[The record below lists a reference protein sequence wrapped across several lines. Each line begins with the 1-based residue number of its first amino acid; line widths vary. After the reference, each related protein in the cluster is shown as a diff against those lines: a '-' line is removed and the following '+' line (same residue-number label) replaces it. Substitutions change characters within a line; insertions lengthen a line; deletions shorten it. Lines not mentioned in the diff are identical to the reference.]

1 MIRSLRFRLAVGGL
15 IAIALALLLVWWTL
29 SRVFTEYVLDQYRQ
43 EMSVLSDSL
52 AAAVIVR
59 GGKLTLGSIPSDPRL
74 NLPAGGR
81 YWELDEHSVMLERS
95 RSLWDT
101 LIDAANLRSS
111 PYSGFLTGVGPD
123 GEPILVMTQKST
135 LGEGENARR
144 FCIHTAFPKAELDVA
159 LTGFHG
165 QLQFMLLITA
175 GLLAAGA
182 FAQAAAGLAPLNR
195 LRRKVADIRAGNLAE
210 LGDEG
215 PSEVLPLVK
224 EIDLLLKERE
234 TAVERARSRAS
245 DLAHGLK
252 TPLTVLS
259 QLAGAMEPKSADMA
273 LRQVDIIRQRAD
285 RQLQAARLGVERM
298 ATADVGE
305 LTSKLIQVLRPLTD
319 RRALRWR
326 VSMGGD
332 LRVAVDP
339 ADLAEAIGNVL
350 DNATKWATGLIEVVA
365 RREGGHVLVV
375 IADDG
380 PGVETEDYDHI
391 LRRGNHAEDD
401 AGGSGLGL
409 AITRDIVE
417 AYGAAI
423 TPGKSALGG
432 LEIRLALP
440 VNPPSRPDKAMHR

>member
-1 MIRSLRFRLAVGGL
+1 MIKSLRFRLAVGGVV
-15 IAIALALLLVWWTL
+15 AIGAALLLVWWSL
-29 SRVFTEYVLDQYRQ
+29 SRVFTDYVLGQYRD

-52 AAAVIVR
+52 AAAVQARDGRLALNSV
-59 GGKLTLGSIPSDPRL
+59 PSDPRL

-81 YWELDEHSVMLERS
+81 YWELEENNVVLERS

-101 LIDAANLRSS
+101 VIAEARLS
-111 PYSGFLTGVGPD
+111 PSAYPGFRTGAGPD
-123 GEPILVMTQKST
+123 GQPILVMTQEST
-135 LGEGENARR
+135 LGEGKNARR
-144 FCIHTAFPKAELDVA
+144 FWIYTAFPKTELDVA

-165 QLQFMLLITA
+165 QLRLMLLITA

-182 FAQAAAGLAPLNR
+182 FAQAAAGLAPLSR

-210 LGDEG
+210 LGEEG

-259 QLAGAMEPKSADMA
+259 QLAASMDPKSADMA
-273 LRQVDIIRQRAD
+273 LKQVDIIRQRAD

-305 LTSKLIQVLRPLTD
+305 MTTKLIQVLRPLAD
-319 RRALRWR
+319 RRALNWR
-326 VSMGGD
+326 VSMSGD
-332 LRVAVDP
+332 LKVAIDP

-350 DNATKWATGLIEVVA
+350 DNATKWATRSIEVTA
-365 RREGGHVLVV
+365 RRDGNRVLLAV
-375 IADDG
+375 ADDG
-380 PGVETEDYDHI
+380 PGVDAEHYDHI
-391 LRRGNHAEDD
+391 LRRGNHAQDD

-409 AITRDIVE
+409 AITHDIAE
-417 AYGAAI
+417 AYGATI
-423 TPGKSALGG
+423 TPGRSELGG
-432 LEIRLALP
+432 LKLTLDLP
-440 VNPPSRPDKAMHR
+440 VNPPSRPDRARHS